1 MPDLPTSNEK
11 ASGPITFSPI
21 QHRLVTTAL
30 AGLAIFTIGALLFGL
45 FLLLKLLVQNFSTV
59 LWPLAVAGI
68 LSMLLRPLVEL
79 LEQKTSLG
87 RIGGVLVI
95 YTIVLL
101 LLGVFLWFLVPVIIE
116 QTIYFARN
124 LPTIIAG
131 LQEFFHS
138 RFPQI
143 QEFLVT
149 NLGEDRLA
157 EFYQEL
163 QNQLGKLPEQALPAA
178 SRLGSYLVFLMTV
191 GAGLAIIPVYLFF
204 FLSSKKDSFT
214 DIEKQLSWVRSDF
227 REDII
232 FLGKH
237 FAHSM
242 ESFFQGQILIGLI
255 MGILM
260 AIGFTIAGVDF
271 GFPLG
276 IGIGLLNIIPYFGTV
291 IGLATVLP
299 IAWFQPEGGMILASI
314 ALGIFIVVQ
323 LFESYFLTPR
333 IMGSRTGLHPLT
345 IIISIFFWGTA
356 LGGILGMILAIP
368 LTAFFV
374 VAWRLLREKY
384 LKIWLSA
391 E

>member
-1 MPDLPTSNEK
+1 MADDSSSSKKEP
-11 ASGPITFSPI
+11 GPIQFSPI

-30 AGLAIFTIGALLFGL
+30 AGLSVFTIGALLFGL
-45 FLLLKLLVQNFSTV
+45 FLLLNMLVQNFSGV

-68 LSMLLRPLVEL
+68 LSMLLRPLVEF
-79 LEQKTSLG
+79 LEENTRLG
-87 RIGGVLVI
+87 RLGGVLVI
-95 YTIVLL
+95 YSIVLL
-101 LLGVFLWFLVPVIIE
+101 LVGVFLWFLVPILIE
-116 QTIYFARN
+116 QTIYFIRN
-124 LPTIIAG
+124 LPTIIDG
-131 LQEFFHS
+131 IKDFFQS

-143 QEFLVT
+143 EEFLTT
-149 NLGEDRLA
+149 NLGEERLA

-163 QNQLGKLPEQALPAA
+163 ENQIAKLPEQALPVATK
-178 SRLGSYLVFLMTV
+178 LGSYLTWIAAT

-204 FLSSKKDSFT
+204 FLSSKKDSFG
-214 DIEKQLSWVRSDF
+214 DIEKQLSWVRKDF

-232 FLGKH
+232 FLAKH

-255 MGILM
+255 MGLLM
-260 AIGFTIAGVDF
+260 AIGFSIAGVDF

-299 IAWFQPEGGMILASI
+299 IAWFQPDGGLLLAGI
-314 ALGIFIVVQ
+314 ALGIFVAVQ

-333 IMGSRTGLHPLT
+333 IMGNRTGLHPLT

-384 LKIWLSA
+384 LKIWLS
-391 E
+391 EN